1 MGEGSWAVCGD
12 ELRVMNLRKDRHDG
26 FGNGV
31 HSG

>member
-1 MGEGSWAVCGD
+1 MGKRSWAVCGD
-12 ELRVMNLRKDRHDG
+12 ELRVMILTKDRHDG